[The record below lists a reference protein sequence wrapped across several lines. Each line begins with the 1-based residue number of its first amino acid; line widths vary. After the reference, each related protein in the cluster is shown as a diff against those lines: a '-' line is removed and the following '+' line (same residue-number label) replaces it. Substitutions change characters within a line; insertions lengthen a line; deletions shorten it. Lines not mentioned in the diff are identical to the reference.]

1 MRRLDRRELVTALG
15 AALGA
20 GLGATA
26 IAGAAPVRAQ
36 REPAAPSIPLPL
48 VKPPRLRPGDKVG
61 LVNPA
66 TAAFETMP
74 IEILV
79 DSLEALGL
87 RVVHGNSYFSRRG
100 YFAGADE
107 DRARDIRTFFADPEV
122 KALVARGGWG
132 SARLLPLLDYET
144 IRRNPKI
151 LLGYSDV
158 TALLLG
164 IHARTGL
171 VTFHGPHP
179 RMRFS
184 ADHLRQVLFDAD
196 APLLENPRE
205 VPSDQT
211 VQTEHRIQTL
221 VPGVAR
227 GPILGGNLTVL
238 TAIVGSGYL
247 PDFRGCVL
255 FLEDVDEAVY
265 RVDRMLT
272 QLRLAGILDQ
282 IAGFVFG
289 RCTECEPDSTY
300 GSLTLEEVLGDHVG
314 RLGVP
319 AYQGAMIG
327 HIPEQFTIP
336 LGIEV
341 EMDAA
346 AGTIRLLEPGV
357 V

>member
-1 MRRLDRRELVTALG
+1 MSILDRRQLL

-20 GLGATA
+20 GA
-26 IAGAAPVRAQ
+26 AAPLALRAQ
-36 REPAAPSIPLPL
+36 TAAPSARLPL
-48 VKPPRLRPGDKVG
+48 VKPPRLRPGDTVG

-87 RVVHGNSYFSRRG
+87 KVVQGESYFDRRG
-100 YFAGADE
+100 YFAGTDR
-107 DRARDIRTFFADPEV
+107 DRASDINGFFGDPNV

-132 SARLLPLLDYET
+132 SARLLPLLDYDA
-144 IRRNPKI
+144 IRGNPKI

-164 IHARTGL
+164 IHAKTGL

-184 ADHLRQVLFDAD
+184 ADRIREVLFDGS

-205 VPSDQT
+205 VSANQT

-221 VPGVAR
+221 TPGVAR

-238 TAIVGSGYL
+238 TALVGSGYL
-247 PDFRGCVL
+247 PDWRGCVL

-265 RVDRMLT
+265 RIDRMLT
-272 QLRLAGILDQ
+272 QLRLAGVLEQ

-300 GSLTLEEVLGDHVG
+300 GSLTLEEVLRDHIG
-314 RLGVP
+314 SLGVP
-319 AYQGAMIG
+319 AYRGAMIG

-336 LGIEV
+336 MGVHAEI
-341 EMDAA
+341 DAG

-357 V
+357 T